1 MVLWK
6 DAFEKINLELDVTQ
20 KKKQALDDLLNAG
33 RISQSTYDVLCK
45 GLDDE
50 LADIEVRRKAL
61 TEKMASKLG
70 ELEQQLHTLEFFLA
84 HTEMA
89 YVAGET
95 SSELY
100 AQESSALDMGLD
112 ATRQE
117 LNWIKDVIIQ
127 LVPKETITVEATT
140 ATATVE
146 TIESTPTETAVEN
159 APPVTSNAPI
169 ETPVE
174 VTPVTGE
181 KPIEQPTYVAVETA
195 TEPPME
201 STTTT
206 TTTTETP
213 PTQEKQEN

>member
-6 DAFEKINLELDVTQ
+6 DAFEKINLELEVTK

-33 RISQSTYDVLCK
+33 RISQSTYDALCK
-45 GLDDE
+45 DLDDD
-50 LADIEVRRKAL
+50 LVDIEVRRKAL

-70 ELEQQLHTLEFFLA
+70 ELEQQMHTLEFFLA
-84 HTEMA
+84 NTEMA

-100 AQESSALDMGLD
+100 AQESSALDMGLE
-112 ATRQE
+112 ATKQE

-127 LVPKETITVEATT
+127 LVPKETVTVEAT
-140 ATATVE
+140 AVAATVE

-169 ETPVE
+169 ETPIE

-181 KPIEQPTYVAVETA
+181 KPIEQPTYVVVETA
-195 TEPPME
+195 TESPIE

-206 TTTTETP
+206 TTETAP
-213 PTQEKQEN
+213 QEKQEG

>member
-33 RISQSTYDVLCK
+33 RISQPTYDTLCK

-50 LADIEVRRKAL
+50 LADIEIRRKAL

-70 ELEQQLHTLEFFLA
+70 ELEQQLHALEFFLA

-100 AQESSALDMGLD
+100 AQESSALDMGLE

-127 LVPKETITVEATT
+127 LVPKETVTVEATIVT
-140 ATATVE
+140 AAVE

-181 KPIEQPTYVAVETA
+181 KPIEQPTYVAVKTA
-195 TEPPME
+195 TEPPIE
-201 STTTT
+201 ATTT
-206 TTTTETP
+206 TTTTESTS
-213 PTQEKQEN
+213 TQEKQEN

>member
-6 DAFEKINLELDVTQ
+6 DAFEKINLELEVAK

-33 RISQSTYDVLCK
+33 RISQSTYNALCRD
-45 GLDDE
+45 LDDD
-50 LADIEVRRKAL
+50 LADVEVRRKAL

-70 ELEQQLHTLEFFLA
+70 ELEQQLQTLEFFLA

-100 AQESSALDMGLD
+100 GQESSALDMGLE

-117 LNWIKDVIIQ
+117 INWIKDVIIQ
-127 LVPKETITVEATT
+127 LIPKETVTIDATMT
-140 ATATVE
+140 TATVE
-146 TIESTPTETAVEN
+146 IIESTPTETAVEN

-181 KPIEQPTYVAVETA
+181 KPVEQPTYVAVETA
-195 TEPPME
+195 TEPPIE

-206 TTTTETP
+206 TTTESP